1 MGLSLL
7 VKIKKVM
14 VGEGVTSKVAQGQ
27 PPPPGG
33 DLHLRGS
40 GGGDSRQRGHT
51 VCRGLELGRSLCGGR
66 EEVWCRRWSGQ
77 VTSER
82 EVLRVGRLRR
92 ASRGRGSG
100 FDSGREWKPL
110 AGGRLPFGG
119 VCVPDR

>member
-1 MGLSLL
+1 
-7 VKIKKVM
+7 M

-27 PPPPGG
+27 PPPPPGG

-92 ASRGRGSG
+92 ASRAA
-100 FDSGREWKPL
+100 
-110 AGGRLPFGG
+110 AGGLDSILGG
-119 VCVPDR
+119 NGSLWQVEGRHLGGYVCQTGKHRK